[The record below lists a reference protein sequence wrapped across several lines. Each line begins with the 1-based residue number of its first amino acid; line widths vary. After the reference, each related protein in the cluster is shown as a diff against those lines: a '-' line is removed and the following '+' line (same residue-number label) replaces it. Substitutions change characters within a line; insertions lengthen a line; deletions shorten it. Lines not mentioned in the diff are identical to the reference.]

1 MDRRELHDAVES
13 CHARGEA
20 EDRWNERR
28 KAVKAIEEGL
38 DKYVRPILKQEKR
51 K

>member
-1 MDRRELHDAVES
+1 MDRRELHDRTES

-28 KAVKAIEEGL
+28 KDVREIEEGL
-38 DKYVRPILKQEKR
+38 DKHVRPLLKR
-51 K
+51 KEK